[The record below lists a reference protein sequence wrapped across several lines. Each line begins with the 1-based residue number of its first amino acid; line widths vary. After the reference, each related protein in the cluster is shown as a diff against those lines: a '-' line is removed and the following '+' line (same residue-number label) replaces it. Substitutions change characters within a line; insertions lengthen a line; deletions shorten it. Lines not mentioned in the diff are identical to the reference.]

1 MRAAPYSLVLGDSVY
16 AIITARN
23 NWGTSAPSVPG
34 NGAIVVMTPS
44 APVTL
49 ANVAAVTSDMIIGFT
64 WNDGPTTGGSSII
77 DYRISYDRASGD
89 GTFVT
94 LATGVKAQA
103 YNTTIAL

>member
-1 MRAAPYSLVLGDSVY
+1 MLGDSVY
-16 AIITARN
+16 AIVTARN

-34 NGAIVVMTPS
+34 NGALVVTIPS

-49 ANVAAVTSDMIIGFT
+49 ANIAAVTSDLLIGIS
-64 WNDGPTTGGSSII
+64 WNAGPTTGGSSII

-103 YNTTIAL
+103 YNTTVALISGSTY